1 MKMKRCVCLLLAAIA
16 MLSCLT
22 VGISAAGISRASGS
36 FNITIKA
43 GRTGK
48 SSTLLPLEAGEKV
61 TIKASYTPFS
71 ARVDVGLIDENG
83 LFHYVTVEDGSI
95 DETIV
100 VPSRGNYTFAVR
112 NKSNTE
118 ISVTGYIEY

>member
-22 VGISAAGISRASGS
+22 VGISAAGISRALGS

>member
-1 MKMKRCVCLLLAAIA
+1 MKMKRCVCLLLVAIA

-71 ARVDVGLIDENG
+71 ARVDVGLMRMACFTTSRWKTAVLMRQS
-83 LFHYVTVEDGSI
+83 LFQAE
-95 DETIV
+95 ETIRLLCAT
-100 VPSRGNYTFAVR
+100 SLIRKFQ
-112 NKSNTE
+112 
-118 ISVTGYIEY
+118 